1 MRKYLLIDMYAHKE
15 VIAKPKIKTDTITTN
30 NEAGVMIS
38 ISCGS
43 YFTNIYAI
51 PIKTASAITPDKTP
65 IHMLRS
71 KNGRRMNPQLAPTN
85 FIVLIR

>member
-1 MRKYLLIDMYAHKE
+1 MRKYLLIETYAHKE
-15 VIAKPKIKTDTITTN
+15 VITKPKTKTDIITTN

-51 PIKTASAITPDKTP
+51 PIKTASAITPDRIP
-65 IHMLRS
+65 IHIGEFEPSSYR
-71 KNGRRMNPQLAPTN
+71 
-85 FIVLIR
+85 V